1 MFNRNLIVL
10 SLAQIFSFTAAPIT
24 VFLSGIIGST
34 MINDKS
40 FATLP
45 AALMVVGTAIG
56 SIFASYIMSIKGRK
70 FGFMFATIIT
80 SFSALTASYS
90 IYENIF
96 FIYCF
101 SNLFIGIGHAF
112 VAQYRFAAAE
122 SVKKEYAPTAI
133 SLILFASMIGALIGP
148 NVATLT
154 KDLIPS
160 VIYSGSYIFLSI
172 LTIIPFFLFLF
183 YSNEKL
189 TTFYKTKSYNGRN
202 YLDLF
207 LQPKFIQAVVVSGL
221 AYCTMS
227 FLMTATPI
235 SMHVL
240 NHISLEKT
248 GFVIIFHILAMFLPS
263 LITGNLIKKFGN
275 NNIMYSGVVI
285 LFISILFN
293 FYDQSFFNYLV
304 GLILLGLGWN
314 FLFIAGTS
322 LLITSYE
329 PEEKFRAQGMNDF
342 IVFSTQALG
351 ALTAGLLLSFF
362 GWKLINILCIPLL
375 IIIILTIFI
384 SDKKQK
390 SIIKLQ

>member
-80 SFSALTASYS
+80 SLSALTASYS

-148 NVATLT
+148 NIATLT
-154 KDLIPS
+154 KDIIPTS
-160 VIYSGSYIFLSI
+160 VYTGSYFFLSI
-172 LTIIPFFLFLF
+172 LTIIPFFFFLF
-183 YSNEKL
+183 YSNEKSISID
-189 TTFYKTKSYNGRN
+189 KSNNYIGRT
-202 YLDLF
+202 YLELF
-207 LQPKFIQAVVVSGL
+207 FQPKFIQAVVGSGL

-235 SMHVL
+235 SMHIN
-240 NHISLEKT
+240 NHISLGKT
-248 GFVIIFHILAMFLPS
+248 GFVIMFHILAMFLPS
-263 LITGNLIKKFGN
+263 PITGNLIKKIGIN
-275 NNIMYSGVVI
+275 KVMYCGTF
-285 LFISILFN
+285 LLLISIFFN
-293 FYDQSFFNYLV
+293 SINQTFFNYFI

-314 FLFIAGTS
+314 FLFISGTS
-322 LLITSYE
+322 LLITSYR
-329 PEEKFRAQGMNDF
+329 PEEKFRAQGLNDF
-342 IVFSTQALG
+342 IIFSTQALG
-351 ALTAGLLLSFF
+351 ALSAGFLLSIL
-362 GWKLINILCIPLL
+362 GWQLINLLCIPLL
-375 IIIILTIFI
+375 IIIIVTIFI
-384 SDKKQK
+384 SEKK
-390 SIIKLQ
+390 IIP

>member
-1 MFNRNLIVL
+1 
-10 SLAQIFSFTAAPIT
+10 
-24 VFLSGIIGST
+24 
-34 MINDKS
+34 
-40 FATLP
+40 
-45 AALMVVGTAIG
+45 
-56 SIFASYIMSIKGRK
+56 
-70 FGFMFATIIT
+70 
-80 SFSALTASYS
+80 
-90 IYENIF
+90 
-96 FIYCF
+96 
-101 SNLFIGIGHAF
+101 
-112 VAQYRFAAAE
+112 
-122 SVKKEYAPTAI
+122 
-133 SLILFASMIGALIGP
+133 MIGALIGP